1 MLKYTIGKGNYE
13 NWIIGEDEFSLSG
26 QGKGESVFCLGNGYM
41 GIRSAFEEPYPF
53 QTRGTFVSGCFDR
66 LPGETVELPNAA
78 DVCEI
83 CLILDG
89 EYFSMTRGEVSAY
102 QRCLNLYTGEL
113 TRSLDWQSPGGK
125 RYHLVFRRAGSHTDV
140 HACGMQVE
148 ICALDHDVKVQVVSG
163 INGRMTNSGAQH
175 FSDGSKRVLD
185 KRFLYLDQ
193 RTIQSGIIFYHCCGS
208 CVVGTEGEI
217 RDFSMQRRRIL
228 ETMDFGAE
236 KGKTVRY
243 EKLAVLYTGREMAEQ
258 GEQAL
263 QLLTRH
269 MQRLVEDGYDA
280 LQAKS
285 AAYFRSFWERRDI
298 RIRGKNDRIP
308 LALRFA
314 QYHLLAMFP
323 PDSSSSIA
331 AKGLTGEGYKGH
343 VFWDTEVYILPYYLF
358 TAPEKAAQLLE
369 YRINRMEQAAE
380 NAEKK
385 GYRGLLFPWESAE
398 TGEEETPLFAGMD
411 IFTGNAAHV
420 WAGIKEHHITADI
433 AYALWLYRSAIGG
446 WDLANKE
453 EKLLIVGAAL
463 FWLSRSVYIEEKD
476 RYEIRDIIGPD
487 EYTEHVDNNAY
498 SNYMVHDTVE
508 KALLLL
514 RDGGGRFV
522 REAEHYYGETGI
534 VEKLKSYARKLY
546 LPLPADAPSGVL
558 PQNDGF
564 LQKKILDVTK
574 YRSSAG
580 KQTILKDYSRRQV
593 DQMQVLK
600 QPDVVMLFILLP
612 ELFETAMKWKNWEYY
627 EPKTIHDSSLSRAV
641 YSVAASDCGEPRK
654 AYECFLHAMD
664 IDMGP
669 SPHSSDEGIH
679 AAAMGGIWMAVVRG
693 FAGLRILEDRL
704 CIQPCLPEEIQE
716 MCFQFVYRGRNIM
729 LHLTKER
736 LILSSSDD
744 GETAVRIRGRDYR
757 LTRRL
762 EADI

>member
-1 MLKYTIGKGNYE
+1 MLKYTIGKGNYK
-13 NWIIGEDEFSLSG
+13 NWIIGEDEFSLSE

-66 LPGETVELPNAA
+66 LPDETVELPNAA

-83 CLILDG
+83 RLILDG
-89 EYFSMTRGEVSAY
+89 EYFSMTQGEVSGY

-113 TRSLDWQSPGGK
+113 TRSLDWRSPGGK
-125 RYHLVFRRAGSHTDV
+125 RYRLVFKRAVSHADV

-148 ICALDHDVKVQVVSG
+148 ICARDHDAKVQVTSG

-185 KRFLYLDQ
+185 RQFLYLDQ
-193 RTIQSGIIFYHCCGS
+193 RTVQSGIIFYHCCGS
-208 CVVGTEGEI
+208 RVVGAKGEV
-217 RDFSMQRRRIL
+217 RDFAMERRRIL
-228 ETMDFGAE
+228 ETMDFKAE

-243 EKLAVLYTGREMAEQ
+243 EKLAVLYTGRELAEQ

-263 QLLTRH
+263 QLLARH
-269 MQRLVEDGYDA
+269 VRRLVTEGYDA
-280 LQAKS
+280 LQEKN
-285 AAYFRSFWERRDI
+285 AACFRSFWEQRDI
-298 RIRGKNDRIP
+298 RIRGENDRIP

-314 QYHLLAMFP
+314 QYHLLAMIP

-369 YRINRMEQAAE
+369 YRINRMGQARE
-380 NAEKK
+380 NAKKK
-385 GYRGLLFPWESAE
+385 GYRGLLFPWESTG

-411 IFTGNAAHV
+411 ILTGKAAHV

-433 AYALWLYRSAIGG
+433 AYALWMYRSAAGG
-446 WDLANKE
+446 RDIEDE
-453 EKLLIVGAAL
+453 EGNLLIVGAAL
-463 FWLSRSVYIEEKD
+463 FWMSRSVYVEEKD

-498 SNYMVHDTVE
+498 SNYMARDTVQ
-508 KALLLL
+508 KALRLL
-514 RDGGGRFV
+514 RGGGGRFV
-522 REAEHYYGETGI
+522 RKAEAYYGETGI
-534 VEKLKSYARKLY
+534 AERMETYARKLY
-546 LPLPADAPSGVL
+546 LPLPVENPPGIL

-564 LQKKILDVTK
+564 LQKKTLDVAK

-600 QPDVVMLFILLP
+600 QPDVVMLLILLP
-612 ELFETAMKWKNWEYY
+612 ELFDTGIKWKNWNYY
-627 EPKTIHDSSLSRAV
+627 EPKTIHDSSLSRAI
-641 YSVAASDCGEPRK
+641 YSVAASDCKESRE

-669 SPHSSDEGIH
+669 NPHSSDQGIH
-679 AAAMGGIWMAVVRG
+679 AAAMGGIWLAVVRG
-693 FAGLRILEDRL
+693 FVGLRVLEDCL
-704 CIQPCLPEEIQE
+704 CIEPCLPEQIQE
-716 MCFQFVYRGRNIM
+716 ICFSFIYRGKNIA
-729 LHLTKER
+729 LQLTKEK
-736 LILSSSDD
+736 LMLSSTGDE
-744 GETAVRIRGRDYR
+744 ETPVRIQGRDYR
-757 LTRRL
+757 FTHGL
-762 EADI
+762 EIAM

>member
-1 MLKYTIGKGNYE
+1 MLKYTIGKGNDK
-13 NWIIGEDEFSLSG
+13 NWIIGEEEFSLSG

-53 QTRGTFVSGCFDR
+53 QTRGTFVSGCFDC

-83 CLILDG
+83 RLILDG
-89 EYFSMTRGEVSAY
+89 EYFSMTQGEVSAY

-113 TRSLDWQSPGGK
+113 TRSLDWRSPGGK
-125 RYHLVFRRAGSHTDV
+125 HYHLVFRRAVSHTDV

-148 ICALDHDVKVQVVSG
+148 ICALDHDVKVQVISG

-193 RTIQSGIIFYHCCGS
+193 RTAQSGITFYHCCGS
-208 CVVGTEGEI
+208 CVTGTEGET

-228 ETMDFGAE
+228 ETMAFGAE
-236 KGKTVRY
+236 KGKVVRY

-269 MQRLVEDGYDA
+269 IRGLVADGYCA
-280 LQAKS
+280 LQEKS
-285 AAYFRSFWERRDI
+285 AAYFRSFWEKRDI
-298 RIRGKNDRIP
+298 RVRGENDRIP

-314 QYHLLAMFP
+314 QYHLLAMLP

-369 YRINRMEQAAE
+369 YRINRMEQARE
-380 NAEKK
+380 NAKKK
-385 GYRGLLFPWESAE
+385 GYSGLLFPWESAG
-398 TGEEETPLFAGMD
+398 TGREETPLFAGMD
-411 IFTGNAAHV
+411 IFTGKAAHV

-433 AYALWLYRSAIGG
+433 AYALWMYRSAVGG
-446 WDLANKE
+446 RDLADKE
-453 EKLLIVGAAL
+453 ENLLIVGAAL
-463 FWLSRSVYIEEKD
+463 FWLSRSVYAEEKD

-498 SNYMVHDTVE
+498 TNYMVHDTVK

-514 RDGGGRFV
+514 EGGGESFV
-522 REAEHYYGETGI
+522 REAESYYGETGI
-534 VEKLKSYARKLY
+534 TEKLKSYARKLY
-546 LPLPADAPSGVL
+546 LPLPVENPPGIL

-612 ELFETAMKWKNWEYY
+612 ELFEPGIKWKNWNYY
-627 EPKTIHDSSLSRAV
+627 EPKTIHDSSLSRAI
-641 YSVAASDCGEPRK
+641 YSVAASDCGKPRK

-669 SPHSSDEGIH
+669 NPHSSDEGIH
-679 AAAMGGIWMAVVRG
+679 AAAMGGIWLAVVRG
-693 FAGLRILEDRL
+693 FVGLRILEDRL
-704 CIQPCLPEEIQE
+704 CIHPCLPEEIQE
-716 MCFQFVYRGRNIM
+716 ICFSFIHRGKNIA
-729 LHLTKER
+729 LQLTKER
-736 LILSSSDD
+736 LILSSFDD
-744 GETAVRIRGRDYR
+744 GETAVRIQGRDYR
-757 LTRRL
+757 FTHRL
-762 EADI
+762 EAAI